1 MTKDEADLHVERW
14 RDHWVL
20 EKGFD
25 DDIEAMTVRI
35 GNDQQVVQDHQQG
48 GGGAGGARRT
58 SSTRPCTP

>member
-20 EKGFD
+20 DQGFD
-25 DDIEAMTVRI
+25 DGVEAMTVRI
-35 GNDQQVVQDHQQG
+35 GTIHKRFRAAPRRQWPG
-48 GGGAGGARRT
+48 SGCRT